1 MKKIS
6 SHILLLFYFYMALL
20 PFYSMIEFLE
30 SLLSVDILERI
41 QNYSVTDFHL
51 HVLTN
56 KRYESWGYSP
66 GHSCSWHCSTSLWL
80 PSQSCTNPVLQSLCL
95 DCTPTEHVLEQA
107 VHSVQSLQRGSAAP
121 VTFKM
126 NNLPDSWIPNNRNSH
141 TSQCVII
148 KLSLRVK

>member
-56 KRYESWGYSP
+56 KRYES
-66 GHSCSWHCSTSLWL
+66 
-80 PSQSCTNPVLQSLCL
+80 
-95 DCTPTEHVLEQA
+95 
-107 VHSVQSLQRGSAAP
+107 
-121 VTFKM
+121 
-126 NNLPDSWIPNNRNSH
+126 
-141 TSQCVII
+141 
-148 KLSLRVK
+148 